1 MAAHLDLSS
10 KRRLLMKRDPIQRH
24 VRRGFTLIEL
34 LVVIAII
41 AVLIALLLPA
51 VQAAR
56 EAARRAQCTN
66 NLKQLGLAIHNYI
79 SAQNNFPLGIQYQ
92 VNPNAA
98 NACYTS
104 GSWLV
109 AISNFFEQANVY
121 NAVNFNVNM
130 YTPQNTTVSGIGQS
144 VLWCPSDPVITG
156 LQYTYPAGSVMA
168 TPFTIYYSSYAAN
181 TGTWFQWYGLTYA
194 SAAAAAACQFGITYP
209 DTQTNGPI
217 FMLSS
222 IPIAGITD
230 GTSNTMLASE
240 RAHGRFPASDLYCW
254 NWWTSGNY
262 GDTMYTT
269 FYPMNPFNKIPDFC
283 CLDSGPDAYVASAA
297 SFHPGG
303 ANFAFCDGSVKFLKD
318 SISSWQIQSNGT
330 TTVNMGLSGSGNGYP
345 IGLSRDAQ
353 GGFLFAAGTKLGV
366 YQQLSTRNGGEV
378 VSSDQY

>member
-1 MAAHLDLSS
+1 VKPDAA
-10 KRRLLMKRDPIQRH
+10 RH
-24 VRRGFTLIEL
+24 DTHRAFTLIEL

-66 NLKQLGLAIHNYI
+66 NLKQIGLATHNYL
-79 SAQNNFPLGIQYQ
+79 SSNNNFPLGIQYQ

-104 GSWLV
+104 GSWLLSE
-109 AISNFFEQANVY
+109 SNFFEQTGVY
-121 NAVNFNVNM
+121 NAVNFSLNL
-130 YTPQNTTVSGIGQS
+130 YTPQNATVSALGQS

-156 LQYTYPAGSVMA
+156 LKYTYPAGAVIA
-168 TPFTIYYSSYAAN
+168 TPLTMYYTSYGACAGTYFEYYGITAAS
-181 TGTWFQWYGLTYA
+181 
-194 SAAAAAACQFGITYP
+194 SAAAASCQFGVTYP
-209 DTQTNGPI
+209 ATAPNGII

-222 IPIAGITD
+222 VPLAGITD

-254 NWWTSGNY
+254 NWWTSGNF
-262 GDTMYTT
+262 GDTIFTT

-303 ANFAFCDGSVKFLKD
+303 ANFAFCDGSVRFLKD
-318 SISSWQIQSNGT
+318 SISSWQIQNTGGT
-330 TTVNMGLSGSGNGYP
+330 TTTQAPGGSGNGYP
-345 IGLSRDAQ
+345 IGVSRDSS
-353 GGFLFAAGTKLGV
+353 GGFVLATGTKMGV
-366 YQQLSTRNGGEV
+366 YQMLSTRNGGEV
-378 VSSDQY
+378 ISSDSY

>member
-1 MAAHLDLSS
+1 
-10 KRRLLMKRDPIQRH
+10 MKRDSHHRRA
-24 VRRGFTLIEL
+24 RRGFTLIEL

-56 EAARRAQCTN
+56 EAARRSQCTN
-66 NLKQLGLAIHNYI
+66 NLKQIGLAIHNYI

-104 GSWLV
+104 GSWLIS
-109 AISNFFEQANVY
+109 ISNFFEQANVY
-121 NAVNFNVNM
+121 NAVNFNINM
-130 YTPQNTTVSGIGQS
+130 YTPQNSTVSALGQA
-144 VLWCPSDPVITG
+144 VLWCPSDPVIVG
-156 LQYTYPAGSVMA
+156 LNYTYPAGAVIA
-168 TPFTIYYSSYAAN
+168 TPLTMYYTSYAAN
-181 TGTWFQWYGLTYA
+181 TGTWFQWFGLTA
-194 SAAAAAACQFGITYP
+194 SSAAAAASCQFGFTYP
-209 DTQTNGPI
+209 DTQTNGVM

-222 IPIAGITD
+222 IPLAGVTD
-230 GTSNTMLASE
+230 GTSNTILASE
-240 RAHGRFPASDLYCW
+240 RAHGRFPAQDLYCW

-262 GDTMYTT
+262 GDTLFTT
-269 FYPMNPFNKIPDFC
+269 FYPINPFNKIPDFC
-283 CLDSGPDAYVASAA
+283 CMDSGPDAYVASAA

-330 TTVNMGLSGSGNGYP
+330 VTTSLNAQSGSGNGFP
-345 IGLSRDAQ
+345 LGVSRDAS
-353 GGFLFAAGTKLGV
+353 GGFLFAPGTQLGV

-378 VSSDQY
+378 ISSDQY